1 MAHEKARRS
10 IMLEVNKIVVL
21 GWMLFVAALALA
33 TAPAQ
38 ALDGKLYDDEMGRL
52 WLPADSFPSWHQ
64 SLEEPP
70 GIDTR
75 SDLALFW
82 SRLLSL
88 PLRPVSIGEKPHRP
102 DDPEPGV
109 GVVLRLAW

>member
-1 MAHEKARRS
+1 MQE
-10 IMLEVNKIVVL
+10 NWKIVLLAWV
-21 GWMLFVAALALA
+21 LFVAALALA

-52 WLPADSFPSWHQ
+52 WLQADAFPSWNQ
-64 SLEEPP
+64 SLEQPLA
-70 GIDTR
+70 IDSR
-75 SDLALFW
+75 SDFVVFL

-102 DDPEPGV
+102 NDPDPGV
-109 GVVLRLAW
+109 GVVLKLPW